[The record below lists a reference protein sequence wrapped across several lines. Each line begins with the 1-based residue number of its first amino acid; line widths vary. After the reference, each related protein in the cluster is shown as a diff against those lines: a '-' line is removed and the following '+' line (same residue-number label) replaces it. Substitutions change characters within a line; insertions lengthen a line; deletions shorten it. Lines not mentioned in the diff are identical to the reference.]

1 MKLFIN
7 IILMKTFKTFLFEE
21 MTANNVSISDVAP
34 QITDTPKNLNFT
46 PPTSLSTKQTKPD
59 GKLNTKKPNNK
70 SDDDEDDEDLNDQ
83 PDFETW
89 LANHPMPPL
98 SADEND
104 DGVVT
109 AAEQAAYEQ
118 AWSAWRDMLLNW
130 MYWRHAEQE
139 PTFDDD
145 VYIPGEQNNN
155 WEHWYRGLEHIN
167 HEYQGQPGDPPLN
180 LPFDMSKEDYEM
192 WKDLLRIRGTEAREI
207 FDWIWRYYRAGQEG
221 FPNVESPV
229 HPGENPLDDP
239 WSEPLFPNSSPGPST
254 LPGQHHS

>member
-1 MKLFIN
+1 
-7 IILMKTFKTFLFEE
+7 MKTFKTFLFEE

-34 QITDTPKNLNFT
+34 QITDTPKDLNFT

-70 SDDDEDDEDLNDQ
+70 RDDDEDDDYNNE

-89 LANHPMPPL
+89 LANHPMPPS
-98 SADEND
+98 SADSNG
-104 DGVVT
+104 DGIIT
-109 AAEQAAYEQ
+109 DLEQSMYEQ
-118 AWSAWRDMLLNW
+118 QWTEWRDGLLNW
-130 MYWRHAEQE
+130 MINRQMDQE
-139 PTFDDD
+139 PDYNGNGEDI
-145 VYIPGEQNNN
+145 YIPGEQNNN
-155 WEHWYRGLEHIN
+155 WERWYRGLQSIT
-167 HEYQGQPGDPPLN
+167 HEWQTQPGDPPLN